1 MNSKIINPNI
11 ARAIPSGN
19 TEEVIPKTE
28 VANDDGEA
36 YKVPYKLVILLFFI
50 ISLKIVIK
58 APANE
63 IIRIIPGINQ
73 ENLGKYS
80 NEGVEFERPKPRVL

>member
-73 ENLGKYS
+73 ESLGKYS
-80 NEGVEFERPKPRVL
+80 NEGVEFDQPEYK